1 MAWLVVVIVLL
12 SVSVSLAANPRR
24 EQLIAMY
31 FDKGYP
37 YQVILLFLAAFHGII
52 MSMSTLKR
60 ILRKNKRRRRR
71 KHSSLHRV
79 GRYIMVSWRKGI
91 CITCSSELLYA
102 SSNLHSDGVRAVRLF
117 TRLPLPV
124 GKVKKQVQSGYSKV
138 CFNFG
143 NVNLSLTLLYLYR
156 QVVMEIL
163 RCIDPQGVQLRA
175 RRRLFRRVYRN
186 KVC

>member
-1 MAWLVVVIVLL
+1 MAWLVVVIVLFF
-12 SVSVSLAANPRR
+12 VSVSLAANPQR
-24 EQLIAMY
+24 EQLVAMY

-71 KHSSLHRV
+71 KHSSLHHV

-102 SSNLHSDGVRAVRLF
+102 SSNLYIQTELE
-117 TRLPLPV
+117 
-124 GKVKKQVQSGYSKV
+124 QSGCLLGYR
-138 CFNFG
+138 
-143 NVNLSLTLLYLYR
+143 SLWARLKHKYRVVIPRFVSTL
-156 QVVMEIL
+156 ET
-163 RCIDPQGVQLRA
+163 
-175 RRRLFRRVYRN
+175 
-186 KVC
+186 